1 MYLRWIFM
9 LEKLK
14 LLLLAVFLFSTC
26 GSVVF
31 ASEESDHE
39 ADENGFDV
47 NEMIMHHI
55 GDSYEWHLYDK
66 TLENGSLEA
75 VSIPLPVILYNQGHI
90 DLFLASD
97 FHHGETVV
105 SIDKRH
111 YVLYHNKIY
120 ITNKSGR
127 LKFDDHHHPINAQPL
142 DFSITRNVAGMLVAS
157 VILLLLF
164 ISMGNYYKNENKPK
178 GVFSFLEPL
187 VIFVQDE
194 IVYPNI
200 DHNKAPKFMPF
211 LLTLFFFIL
220 MNNLLGL
227 IPFFP
232 GGSNVTGNIAVTFV
246 LAVLTLVVVN
256 INGNKNY
263 WKHIF
268 AMPGVPLAI
277 KPVMAIVE
285 VIGIISKPFAL
296 MVRLFA
302 NITAGHIIILSLV
315 GLIFIFKTVM
325 ISPVSIIF
333 VLFMDLMEILVAFL
347 QAFIFTLLSA
357 LFIGMAV
364 EEAHH

>member
-9 LEKLK
+9 LERLK
-14 LLLLAVFLFSTC
+14 LLLVTVFLLSIY
-26 GSVVF
+26 GSAMA
-31 ASEESDHE
+31 ASEESGH
-39 ADENGFDV
+39 DEKQDAFDV

-55 GDSYEWHLYDK
+55 SDSYNWHLYDK
-66 TLENGSLEA
+66 TSEDGTHEA
-75 VSIPLPVILYNQGHI
+75 VSIPLPVILFNDGNM
-90 DLFLASD
+90 DVFMSSE
-97 FHHGETVV
+97 FHHGEEVV
-105 SIDKRH
+105 SKGDRH

-120 ITNKSGR
+120 TTSKSGT
-127 LKFDDHHHPINAQPL
+127 LKFDDDHHPLNDQPL
-142 DFSITRNVAGMLVAS
+142 DFSITRNVAGMLIGS
-157 VILLLLF
+157 SILLLLF
-164 ISMGNYYKNENKPK
+164 ISMGNYYRKDYKPK
-178 GVFSFLEPL
+178 GLFSFLEPIVL
-187 VIFVQDE
+187 FVQDE
-194 IVYPNI
+194 IVHPNI
-200 DHNKAPKFMPF
+200 AHDKASKFMPF

-220 MNNLLGL
+220 INNLLGL

-246 LAVLTLVVVN
+246 LAFLTLIVVN

-268 AMPGVPLAI
+268 AMPGVPAAI

-285 VIGIISKPFAL
+285 TIGIFSKPFAL

-315 GLIFIFKTVM
+315 GLIFIFKTIM
-325 ISPVSIIF
+325 ISPVSIVF